1 MEERWKKRII
11 IYELIRTLSFV
22 FVIVIHVTNYYCR
35 GYAEIS
41 RGEYWFALI
50 LDAMAR
56 VSVPCF
62 FMMSGALL
70 LGEKPNLDK
79 NVRRLF
85 RFFQSAVGVE
95 RDLLFL

>member
-1 MEERWKKRII
+1 MEEKNYNI
-11 IYELIRTLSFV
+11 ELIRTLSFV
-22 FVIVIHVTNYYCR
+22 FVIVIHVANYYCR

-41 RGEYWFALI
+41 PGRILVCDLI

-70 LGEKPNLDK
+70 LGEKPNL
-79 NVRRLF
+79 
-85 RFFQSAVGVE
+85 G
-95 RDLLFL
+95 